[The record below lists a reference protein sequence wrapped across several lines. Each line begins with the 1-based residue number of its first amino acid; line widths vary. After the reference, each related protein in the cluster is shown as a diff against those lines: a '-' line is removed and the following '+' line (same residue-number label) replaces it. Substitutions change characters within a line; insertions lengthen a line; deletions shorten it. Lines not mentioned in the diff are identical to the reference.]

1 MYQHFYYSIFIW
13 SLTCF
18 GRHTAYH
25 QEPKTALVAS
35 GFSYVEGCWTCS
47 WWTTSTNYL
56 LHNGVR
62 RGVGLKGEGKPYF
75 KIYFFV
81 TSALRLAAMLFY
93 TYTVLRCHSPILFYK
108 AIVTLKTLD
117 AVVNIVSAHHV
128 LYITG
133 GPPPPSNSMISGP
146 ILIINKV
153 TTRSFKILP
162 SVRRL

>member
-1 MYQHFYYSIFIW
+1 MYHHFYYSIFIW

-81 TSALRLAAMLFY
+81 TSALRLAAMLISTRPITTYLSERKGLGGGSEDRLNFY
-93 TYTVLRCHSPILFYK
+93 PKESVDVTSQSTEFLPQGVCRRHIKTYLNFNPKIECIFLELRYR
-108 AIVTLKTLD
+108 
-117 AVVNIVSAHHV
+117 NI
-128 LYITG
+128 Y
-133 GPPPPSNSMISGP
+133 P
-146 ILIINKV
+146 
-153 TTRSFKILP
+153 
-162 SVRRL
+162 